1 MTLSVDWNLA
11 KDIVNAF
18 ADALTIVA
26 SGIAIYLFLSKRKEL
41 GAVFSALAAMA
52 NHSSM
57 SDLRAKLDRLNDLNA
72 TDPDDRIEVINI
84 CHEVCGHI
92 DGNPAFAK
100 SFAEVSVKIKDAVS
114 NKRKPITEPQKR
126 ALVSEL
132 RESMRHFN
140 TVAIVDSIK
149 EPQQ

>member
-1 MTLSVDWNLA
+1 MNYSIDWQLA
-11 KDIVNAF
+11 KDIVNGL
-18 ADALTIVA
+18 ADLLTIVA
-26 SGIAIYLFLSKRKEL
+26 SSIAIYIFVAKRKEVS
-41 GAVFSALAAMA
+41 AVFNALAATA
-52 NHSSM
+52 NQGSIA
-57 SDLRAKLDRLNDLNA
+57 DLRAKLDRLNDLNA
-72 TDPDDRIEVINI
+72 TDASERLEVINI

-92 DGNPAFAK
+92 DGNPAFSK
-100 SFAEVSVKIKDAVS
+100 SFAEISLKIKGSVS

-140 TVAIVDSIK
+140 TVALVESIR